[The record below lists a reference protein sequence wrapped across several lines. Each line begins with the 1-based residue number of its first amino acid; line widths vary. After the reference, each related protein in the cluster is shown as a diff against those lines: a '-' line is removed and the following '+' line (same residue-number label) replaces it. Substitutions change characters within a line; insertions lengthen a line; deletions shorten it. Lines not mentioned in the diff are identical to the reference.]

1 MSKMPVVFD
10 VETKHTFREFSEHK
24 KLGVSLATAY
34 DYATDTGYSFLEH
47 ELGDMFRLFEN
58 ASCVIGYN
66 IIGFDLPVLQAYYPG
81 DIMQFQAFDILDDI
95 RENLGRRLALND
107 VVAAT
112 LGKKKSG
119 NGLQAIEYYRDGRI
133 EELRQYC
140 LDDTMLTKQLFD
152 YGVQNSQI
160 FYMSERGKTPIRVRW
175 KKHMERDGAAETHL
189 ILPF

>member
-1 MSKMPVVFD
+1 MSQ
-10 VETKHTFREFSEHK
+10 
-24 KLGVSLATAY
+24 
-34 DYATDTGYSFLEH
+34 
-47 ELGDMFRLFEN
+47 MFQLFEQ

-81 DIMQFQAFDILDDI
+81 DIMQFPAFDILDDI
-95 RENLGRRLALND
+95 RETLGRRLALND

-119 NGLQAIEYYRDGRI
+119 NGLQAIEYFREGKI

-152 YGVQNSQI
+152 YGVENNEI
-160 FYMSERGKTPIRVRW
+160 YYMSERGKTPIRVRW
-175 KKHMERDGAAETHL
+175 KKHMDRPASEATHL